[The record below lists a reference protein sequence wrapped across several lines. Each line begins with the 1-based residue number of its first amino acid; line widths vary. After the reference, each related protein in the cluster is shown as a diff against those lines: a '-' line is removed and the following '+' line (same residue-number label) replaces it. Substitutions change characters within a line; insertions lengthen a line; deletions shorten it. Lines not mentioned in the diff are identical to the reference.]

1 MTEIWKYPMAGS
13 GGEGGAAP
21 AGGPKAGGPFLLRFT
36 EIDK

>member
-13 GGEGGAAP
+13 GWEGGAAP
-21 AGGPKAGGPFLLRFT
+21 AGGPFLLQFT